1 MSETLSDTQ
10 LLTLWEA
17 RQERA
22 RLIQRLLDSEEDRA
36 LALEYGR
43 RDPVYW
49 IETFASTYDP
59 RLAAFDIDPWV
70 PFKLYPRQREYVRW
84 AIDLYRRG
92 KSGATPKCRGVGA
105 SWIWMGIISWLV
117 GTKPDMSISVGSH
130 VETYVDQ
137 KGSMKALMPKI
148 SGIIDHLPKFARDFY
163 FPGWNSTVHHT
174 HRLIVHPS
182 NGSVVNGEVGKR
194 MGRGGRSALFFWDE
208 AAHHDFAMEVDNA
221 LSMNTDC
228 LMEVST
234 PKGTDNPFAQK
245 VLKGTV
251 PVFYLRHDTVPHHDA
266 AWLEEKRTGK
276 YGHNPVGFA
285 QEILVDFEGSSDAR
299 AIPAP
304 WVEAA
309 RTTYL
314 PRPSYAEEVVVVG
327 CDVST
332 GGDRTVAVIRQGPRV
347 IGVVERGGAG
357 GDEIAGWLLGLAG
370 MHGARVIAWD
380 AIGVGE
386 GVSSALRLLA
396 PQHIQLIP
404 VVVSQAATDT
414 WWPAQ
419 QHTARELF
427 ANLRAELY
435 WTLRE
440 RFRRTAEDAT
450 SRPQDRIWLPEDAPD
465 ALIAQLGWI
474 RQASGGGGKIAI
486 ERKEALK
493 KRTGASPDLADALMI
508 AYASDVIAPPRVI
521 PVRQDGYRGP
531 TRRTTRRLPREW

>member
-59 RLAAFDIDPWV
+59 RLAAFGIDPWV
-70 PFKLYPRQREYVRW
+70 PFRLYPRQKEYVRW
-84 AIDLYRRG
+84 AMERYERG
-92 KSGATPKCRGVGA
+92 ESGTTPKCRGVGVSWVWMALA
-105 SWIWMGIISWLV
+105 SWLIIR
-117 GTKPDMSISVGSH
+117 PDISVTVGSRT
-130 VETYVDQ
+130 EKMVDDS
-137 KGSMKALMPKI
+137 GDMDALLPKV
-148 SGIIDHLPKFARDFY
+148 SGIIDHLPAFARDFY
-163 FPGWNSTVHHT
+163 FPGWDSSVHHT
-174 HRLIVHPS
+174 HKKIAHPS
-182 NGSVVNGEVGKR
+182 NGSMITGEVGKN
-194 MGRGGRSALFFWDE
+194 MGRGGRSALYIWDE
-208 AAHHDFAMEVDNA
+208 AAHHDHARKVDRA
-221 LSMNTDC
+221 VSMNTNC

-234 PKGTDNPFAQK
+234 PNGTDNPFAQK
-245 VLKGTV
+245 VLKNTV
-251 PVFYLRHDTVPHHDA
+251 PCFWLRHDTVPHYDA
-266 AWLEEKRTGK
+266 AWLEHMRATR
-276 YGHNPVGFA
+276 YAHDPVGFA

-314 PRPSYAEEVVVVG
+314 PRPSYAEEVVVIG

-347 IGVVERGGAG
+347 IGVVERGGDG
-357 GDEIAGWLLGLAG
+357 GDVIAGWLLRLAEV
-370 MHGARVIAWD
+370 HGARVIAWD

-404 VVVSQAATDT
+404 VVVSQAATRT

-419 QHTARELF
+419 ECEARELF
-427 ANLRAELY
+427 GNLRAELY

-474 RQASGGGGKIAI
+474 RQASGGGGKIVI

-521 PVRQDGYRGP
+521 PVRQESPRKVAP
-531 TRRTTRRLPREW
+531 RRRQRIPSEW